1 MSTPRNRGLWT
12 GLVTALLVLCVA
24 PPAMAAEITY
34 AIAGI
39 ETGFTAT
46 TSSFAGTALANDGD
60 FAVWDALVQRGPFN
74 AKRDA
79 EITGG
84 AIRING
90 QARDL
95 QGVIDDAGTITNL
108 RRTCQRET
116 FLIEGTITL
125 VDGQGLPTGGKG
137 QFAATLTHYGQRVNG
152 QCFIFFATVEGS
164 VTFTLP

>member
-1 MSTPRNRGLWT
+1 MSTPRNRDLWT

-95 QGVIDDAGTITNL
+95 QGVIDAGTITNL
-108 RRTCQRET
+108 RKTCQRET
-116 FLIEGTITL
+116 FLIEGTIKL
-125 VDGQGLPTGGKG
+125 VDEQGLQTGGTG

-164 VTFTLP
+164 TFTLP